1 MACILT
7 FVAMTLL
14 PITHGLA
21 SSLPN
26 GCPASSKCPVPWMDT
41 TIVALNLTECNPGD
55 LVARHEGCC
64 SCAYLDSENI
74 PTIGIGYNLDNAGA
88 KAAITNLGYNFSKVI
103 SGSQCL
109 SQSAISSL
117 WAGTLSVATGDAAS
131 VVASFAN
138 QCCGVQTVLVDM
150 AFNLGRTKLSG
161 FVNMIKYVNNEWW
174 GIAAQE
180 MQNSKWCGQV
190 GSRCAEDMGLME
202 NGCPCFAPSTAACD
216 SQLKSCCDSEDVCC
230 QGACCPDNSRC
241 CPNIPDGCCGDDF
254 PVCCGSS
261 LSDAWCCPS
270 GTTCA
275 DTKMH
280 CSRFSQELLHGA
292 PIAWV
297 K

>member
-1 MACILT
+1 MHCSNFLYFAHPGRKSNTTTPAHTSTPAFFHPSIHFHPRIYVSPTEIKTTFAAYTNCILSFVSKSKETMACILT
-7 FVAMTLL
+7 FVALTLL

-117 WAGTLSVATGDAAS
+117 WAGTRDTIL
-131 VVASFAN
+131 
-138 QCCGVQTVLVDM
+138 
-150 AFNLGRTKLSG
+150 
-161 FVNMIKYVNNEWW
+161 FVSKYFHIV
-174 GIAAQE
+174 
-180 MQNSKWCGQV
+180 
-190 GSRCAEDMGLME
+190 
-202 NGCPCFAPSTAACD
+202 
-216 SQLKSCCDSEDVCC
+216 
-230 QGACCPDNSRC
+230 
-241 CPNIPDGCCGDDF
+241 
-254 PVCCGSS
+254 
-261 LSDAWCCPS
+261 
-270 GTTCA
+270 
-275 DTKMH
+275 
-280 CSRFSQELLHGA
+280 SRFSFLFLTMT
-292 PIAWV
+292 
-297 K
+297 